1 MTAGRHDGGPPLAL
15 PTRPYVCP
23 LPSHQARTMRAC
35 SDNMGCA
42 SPRTR
47 AVHAGMDVLER
58 RCRSVVVVPTPLALG
73 VALYTTADVAAQVR
87 RCAQLQ
93 TRAHGALASHLS
105 LHCASRG
112 KCAARAACWRACTAS
127 TCVATHGPALDPA
140 SMMTL
145 RAAARSRSPR
155 ASSCL
160 TSARLRVTLAT
171 LATCTNRPDLQL
183 HPATGTL
190 ARLLLSVIGVACRPP
205 P

>member
-58 RCRSVVVVPTPLALG
+58 RCRSVVVVPTPLALD

-105 LHCASRG
+105 LHCISWQRRCSSRVL
-112 KCAARAACWRACTAS
+112 AR
-127 TCVATHGPALDPA
+127 VHGLHMRRHPRTGSGSRLHDDPA
-140 SMMTL
+140 RGRALALATMCVVS
-145 RAAARSRSPR
+145 AAAP
-155 ASSCL
+155 
-160 TSARLRVTLAT
+160 
-171 LATCTNRPDLQL
+171 
-183 HPATGTL
+183 
-190 ARLLLSVIGVACRPP
+190 
-205 P
+205 